1 MTKKLNTFIWI
12 GLLAFYSTVLFA
24 TPETLKAK
32 QNQVRIA
39 VMGQGDFHPDR
50 AVRGNVRSLP
60 DDLAARLIEHL
71 SATKRFE
78 VVERTA
84 LRRVVRE
91 QGFSKKKSVTDLD
104 KVIEETVDNLPDL
117 NGWTITA
124 AGAVADH
131 NDFLK
136 EFRDL
141 GTTVGVDYIVYA
153 VLEKHQAST
162 QTKAIPFSDKGRVQV
177 KSQVDARL
185 RLRVIETKQGRI
197 IGADSIHTQISESVF
212 SGKQSSQDAY
222 SMYDHLGSEAAIS
235 VLDMVFPPTV
245 VSKSPW
251 VINRG
256 TNERVQ
262 QGDRYTLVRE
272 GKEIKDAA
280 GMVIGRVRSDVGVIE
295 VAQVQATLAVVS
307 LLEGELAIHDLV
319 VPIATEIEAAR
330 EATPLKNPASSTK
343 QALPRLAVGL
353 VKVHST
359 ATTGVDANK
368 HISSFTDTL
377 ISNLVQT
384 KRFQLIDRQEIDQL
398 LDEQVAQAMAGN
410 REMPS
415 ALGQLKG
422 ADYLVIGSIAR
433 FEIDKKIIKLPNSS
447 RVFTMH
453 EGRVEGNMRIV
464 DARTGDILE
473 SKKISVIEK
482 VKKATSP
489 DILFTQLA
497 DAYASQVTVNLMNA
511 IYPIKIAAIV
521 SGVAYINRGTDGG
534 LYTGEILTVVRPGQA
549 IIDPDTN
556 VQLGFAETEMGE
568 LTLVEVEGARSKAPV
583 AGLALQTG
591 DILKRQLSS
600 KGLRGGQGVANG
612 ASARTGGSADVAGKK
627 ALTLAVG
634 QIRINPR
641 VDKAVLDQ
649 RYSSRMTN
657 DLMVKLSQFSEF
669 DVMERA
675 EVDQILDEK
684 AFVAIA
690 NGSSIEGKLGELAGA
705 DYLVSAAID
714 VFKLRTEI
722 SKIPYSDEMQTRYYG
737 TVEATARMM
746 DVHTGKLVSAVK
758 VRIDERLKKVSSDAM
773 AINNLIDKFS
783 TELTGRIRADLV
795 SRQDGEAVKPVEKA
809 GITQSKKVNKV
820 KRPNF

>member
-50 AVRGNVRSLP
+50 AVKGNVRSLP

-84 LRRVVRE
+84 LRRIVRE
-91 QGFSKKKSVTDLD
+91 QGFSKKKSATDLD
-104 KVIEETVDNLPDL
+104 KVIEETVDNLPDM
-117 NGWTITA
+117 NGWTIAA

-141 GTTVGVDYIVYA
+141 GTTVGADYIVYA

-162 QTKAIPFSDKGRVQV
+162 QTIAVPFSDKGRVQV
-177 KSQVDARL
+177 NNQVDARL

-197 IGADSIHTQISESVF
+197 IGADSIHTQISESAF
-212 SGKQSSQDAY
+212 SGKQSSQDTY

-245 VSKSPW
+245 VSESPW

-256 TNERVQ
+256 ANEYVK

-280 GMVIGRVRSDVGVIE
+280 GVVIGRVRSDVGVIE

-319 VPIATEIEAAR
+319 VPIAAEIEAGA
-330 EATPLKNPASSTK
+330 EAAPLKNPGVSTK
-343 QALPRLAVGL
+343 QTLPRLAVGL

-384 KRFQLIDRQEIDQL
+384 KRFQLIDRQEVDQL
-398 LDEQVAQAMAGN
+398 LDEQVAQAMADN

-464 DARTGDILE
+464 DARTGEILE

-534 LYTGEILTVVRPGQA
+534 LYTGEILKVVRPGQA

-556 VQLGFAETEMGE
+556 VQLGFAETEMGK

-591 DILKRQLSS
+591 DILKRQTSS
-600 KGLRGGQGVANG
+600 KEQLAATAAQ
-612 ASARTGGSADVAGKK
+612 ARSGGSADVAGEK

-634 QIRINPR
+634 KIRINPR
-641 VDKAVLDQ
+641 VDKAILEQ
-649 RYSSRMTN
+649 GYSSRMTN

-684 AFVAIA
+684 VFIAIA
-690 NGSSIEGKLGELAGA
+690 SGSSMEDKLGELTGA
-705 DYLVSAAID
+705 DYLISAAID

-722 SKIPYSDEMQTRYYG
+722 SKIPYSDEIQTRYYG

-758 VRIDERLKKVSSDAM
+758 VRIDERLKKVSSDEM
-773 AINNLIDKFS
+773 AINNLMDKFS
-783 TELTGRIRADLV
+783 TELTSRIKSDLV
-795 SRQDGEAVKPVEKA
+795 SRQGGAAVVSVEKTEV
-809 GITQSKKVNKV
+809 IQPKKVNKV
-820 KRPNF
+820 NRPNF

>member
-1 MTKKLNTFIWI
+1 MTNKLNTFIWV
-12 GLLAFYSTVLFA
+12 GLLAFYSTALLA
-24 TPETLKAK
+24 APETLKAK

-50 AVRGNVRSLP
+50 AVKGNVRSLP
-60 DDLAARLIEHL
+60 DDLAARFIERL

-91 QGFSKKKSVTDLD
+91 QGFSKKQSATDLD
-104 KVIEETVDNLPDL
+104 KVIEKTVDNLPDM
-117 NGWTITA
+117 NGWTIAA

-131 NDFLK
+131 NDSLK

-141 GTTVGVDYIVYA
+141 GTTVGADYIVYA
-153 VLEKHQAST
+153 VLEKHQTSK
-162 QTKAIPFSDKGRVQV
+162 QTKAIPFSETGRVQV
-177 KSQVDARL
+177 KNQVDARL

-197 IGADSIHTQISESVF
+197 IGADSIHTKISESVF
-212 SGKQSSQDAY
+212 NGTESSQDAY

-256 TNERVQ
+256 VNERVK

-272 GKEIKDAA
+272 GKEVKDAA
-280 GMVIGRVRSDVGVIE
+280 GVVIGRVRSNVGVVE

-307 LLEGELAIHDLV
+307 LLEGELAINDLV
-319 VPIATEIEAAR
+319 VPIVAEMKVDTVS
-330 EATPLKNPASSTK
+330 TPLKNPSSSTK

-359 ATTGVDANK
+359 ATTGVDASK

-377 ISNLVQT
+377 ISNLSQT
-384 KRFQLIDRQEIDQL
+384 KRFQLIDRQEVDQL

-433 FEIDKKIIKLPNSS
+433 FEIDEKTIKLPSSS

-464 DARTGDILE
+464 DARTGEILE

-482 VKKATSP
+482 VKKATSQN
-489 DILFTQLA
+489 ILFTQLA

-521 SGVAYINRGTDGG
+521 SRVAYINRGIDGG
-534 LYTGEILTVVRPGQA
+534 LYIGETLKVVRPGQA

-556 VQLGFAETEMGE
+556 VQLGFAEEKIGE
-568 LTLVEVEGARSKAPV
+568 LTLDEVEGARSTASVGPLPLQIGDVLKRS
-583 AGLALQTG
+583 AGL
-591 DILKRQLSS
+591 
-600 KGLRGGQGVANG
+600 KGLRSGQTVAND
-612 ASARTGGSADVAGKK
+612 ASTRTGGKADVEGDK

-634 QIRINPR
+634 KVRINPR
-641 VDKAVLDQ
+641 VNKAILDQ
-649 RYSSRMTN
+649 SYSSRMTN
-657 DLMVKLSQFSEF
+657 ELMVKLSQLQEF

-675 EVDQILDEK
+675 EIDQVLDEK
-684 AFVAIA
+684 TFIAIS
-690 NGSSIEGKLGELAGA
+690 GGTSIEDKLGELQGA
-705 DYLVSAAID
+705 DYLVSSAID
-714 VFKLRTEI
+714 AFKLRTET
-722 SKIPYSDEMQTRYYG
+722 SKIPYSDERQTRYFG
-737 TVEATARMM
+737 TVEATARLI

-758 VRIDERLKKVSSDAM
+758 VRINERLRNVSTEEI
-773 AINNLIDKFS
+773 AINDLIDMFS
-783 TELTGRIRADLV
+783 SELTDRIKENLV
-795 SRQDGEAVKPVEKA
+795 SRQKGDAVTLVEKREVV
-809 GITQSKKVNKV
+809 QPKQVNKV
-820 KRPNF
+820 NRPNF